1 LHFLCCALS
10 LDLLNRTF
18 EDPIGVH
25 MLWLGVVSA
34 WGALAVKCLQS
45 VISAGKH

>member
-1 LHFLCCALS
+1 

-18 EDPIGVH
+18 EDPIGVY
-25 MLWLGVVSA
+25 MLWLGVVVA